1 MREYVVNRPDEAA
14 MRRILERERT
24 GPEGVVL
31 RLAWLEGLSREEIAA
46 LTWDQVSF
54 LDDRLEL
61 PDRMV
66 PLAPE
71 LRTYLWRLHEAH
83 AELSPHV
90 VLSSRAKTPLKPESI
105 SRLARLALDR
115 EGQTAVRLMDLR
127 HDWIIRQLA
136 DKDWPTVA
144 RISGVEVPALQARF
158 AAWVP
163 EKKNTA
169 WSGRE
174 PMPQVDEFKLW
185 KVLQAERDTPAG
197 LALWLAWQ
205 MGLQAQE
212 IVALTWD
219 QVDFDKGII
228 RLEDRAVP
236 FGSTVRR
243 LLRETWES
251 SRDIPDSHVLLTPNS
266 KKPMDQ
272 PRLSKLVRTALIRGG
287 LEDVTLRDLNREE
300 KHEREDGLLLRYAAE
315 KGAITRREV
324 MDMLGLQKVSAYE
337 RLRRL
342 TEQRKLVRVG
352 SKYYLTGTVV
362 PPEEQYEVV
371 RRHLEQVDGAYRQ
384 ELAEL
389 LHVEARQCTL
399 ILKHMVE
406 EGKLVQLGQRY
417 FLPSEE
423 PVSHLS

>member
-1 MREYVVNRPDEAA
+1 MGKNTLNRPDKAA
-14 MRRILERERT
+14 MARILENNQSNM
-24 GPEGVVL
+24 EGIIL
-31 RLAWLEGLSREEIAA
+31 RLAWKQGLTREEIRQ
-46 LTWDQVSF
+46 LTWNDISF
-54 LDDRLEL
+54 SSGQIILEDRLI
-61 PDRMV
+61 
-66 PLAPE
+66 PLDEETQAC
-71 LRTYLWRLHEAH
+71 LQARYDFRGSV
-83 AELSPHV
+83 SPFV
-90 VLSSRAKTPLKPESI
+90 VISERCRRQLLPESI
-105 SRLARLALDR
+105 SRIARAALDQ
-115 EGQTAVRLMDLR
+115 EGQTGISLADLR
-127 HDWIIRQLA
+127 RDFIICQLEEHDWPYA
-136 DKDWPTVA
+136 A
-144 RISGVEVPALQARF
+144 RVSGVSAPTLYAKFSAYMSPKKTEKAAL
-158 AAWVP
+158 
-163 EKKNTA
+163 
-169 WSGRE
+169 
-174 PMPQVDEFKLW
+174 PQVDEFRLW
-185 KVLQAERDTPAG
+185 KVLQSEGNSPVG
-197 LALWLAWQ
+197 LTLWLAWK
-205 MGLQAQE
+205 MGIPVRD
-212 IVALTWD
+212 IVSLTWD
-219 QVDFDKGII
+219 QVDFEKDVI

-251 SRDIPDSHVLLTPNS
+251 GRDIPDNHVLLTPNS

-315 KGAITRREV
+315 KGSITRREV

-423 PVSHLS
+423 PASHLS

>member
-1 MREYVVNRPDEAA
+1 MGKNTLNRPDKAA
-14 MRRILERERT
+14 MARILENNQSNM
-24 GPEGVVL
+24 EGIIL
-31 RLAWLEGLSREEIAA
+31 RLAWKQGLTREEIRQ
-46 LTWDQVSF
+46 LTWNDISF
-54 LDDRLEL
+54 SSGQIILEDRLI
-61 PDRMV
+61 
-66 PLAPE
+66 PLDEETQAC
-71 LRTYLWRLHEAH
+71 LQARYDFRGSV
-83 AELSPHV
+83 SPFV
-90 VLSSRAKTPLKPESI
+90 VISERCRRQLLPESI
-105 SRLARLALDR
+105 SRIARTALDQ
-115 EGQTAVRLMDLR
+115 EGLTGVSLADLR
-127 HDWIIRQLA
+127 RDFIICQLEER
-136 DKDWPTVA
+136 DWPYAA
-144 RISGVEVPALQARF
+144 RVSGVSAPTLYAKFSAYMSPKK
-158 AAWVP
+158 P
-163 EKKNTA
+163 EKA
-169 WSGRE
+169 VL
-174 PMPQVDEFKLW
+174 PQVDEFRLW
-185 KVLQAERDTPAG
+185 KVLQSEGNSPVG
-197 LALWLAWQ
+197 LTLWLAWK
-205 MGLQAQE
+205 MGIPVRD
-212 IVALTWD
+212 IVSLTWD

-384 ELAEL
+384 EMAEL

-406 EGKLVQLGQRY
+406 EGKLIQLGQRY